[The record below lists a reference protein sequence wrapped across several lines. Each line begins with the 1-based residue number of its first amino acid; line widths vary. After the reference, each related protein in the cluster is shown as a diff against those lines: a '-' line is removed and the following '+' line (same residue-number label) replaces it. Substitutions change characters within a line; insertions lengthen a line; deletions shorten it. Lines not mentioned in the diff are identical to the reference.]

1 MTIGQRIKAR
11 RLQCGITVDELAE
24 KLGKNRAT
32 IYRYENGDIENL
44 PTTILDPIAEVLRTT
59 PQYLMGWVDDPS
71 NYDSMDDIT
80 INKELRDIGVTS
92 KDYYQYLKA
101 RDEDVKKENELKG
114 VYLSLAKEAQ
124 ESGINP
130 DDIKLAIETIKQIR
144 KSKGE

>member
-44 PTTILDPIAEVLRTT
+44 PTTILNPIAEALRTT

-80 INKELRDIGVTS
+80 INKELRDIGVTA
-92 KDYYQYLKA
+92 KDYYQYSKS